1 MPEEYNKLI
10 GVFIDAAITLR
21 KPMSISLGDFTASVS
36 PENERLRWS
45 ASGLKIFNFTSRPGP
60 SEFFD
65 VLYPILWTLS

>member
-1 MPEEYNKLI
+1 
-10 GVFIDAAITLR
+10 
-21 KPMSISLGDFTASVS
+21 MSISLGDFTASVS